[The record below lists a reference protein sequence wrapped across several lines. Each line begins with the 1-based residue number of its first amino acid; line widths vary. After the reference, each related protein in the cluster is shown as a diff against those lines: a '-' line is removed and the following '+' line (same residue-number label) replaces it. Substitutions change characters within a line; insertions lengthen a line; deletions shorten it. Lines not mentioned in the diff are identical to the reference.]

1 MKYYTSDGYWRSVLR
16 GGLSKLFVLRALREG
31 PCHGYA
37 LRVRVETMSG
47 GFCVPSQGTIY
58 PMLREFER
66 AECVQSRH
74 EKDGRRVRKVYTL
87 TTRGRDAL
95 RAGLAAWED
104 GLAVIHR
111 ALAPPS

>member
-1 MKYYTSDGYWRSVLR
+1 MKYYTSDGYWRSLLR
-16 GGLSKLFVLRALREG
+16 GSLSKLFVLRALREG
-31 PCHGYA
+31 PCHGYT

-66 AECVQSRH
+66 AGCVQCRP
-74 EKDGRRVRKVYTL
+74 EKNGRRTRKVYAL
-87 TTRGRDAL
+87 TARGRDAL

-104 GLAVIHR
+104 GLAVIRR
-111 ALAPPS
+111 AID